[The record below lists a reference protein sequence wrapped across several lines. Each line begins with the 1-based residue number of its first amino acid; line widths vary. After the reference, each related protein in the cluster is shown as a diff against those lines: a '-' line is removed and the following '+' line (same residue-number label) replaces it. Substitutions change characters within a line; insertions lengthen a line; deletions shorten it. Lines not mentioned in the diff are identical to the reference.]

1 MDNTQNAFLHL
12 LRAGLWCQDVKLLSF
27 NPVSFN
33 NIYRL
38 AEEHSVVGL
47 ITAGLEHVV
56 DISISKEYS
65 LQFIGN
71 ALQLEQRNI
80 LMNAFIREII
90 GGMRKKDIYVVLVKG
105 QGVAQCY
112 ERPLWRASGDVDLI
126 LNETNYNTAKEYF
139 KSLASKVD
147 EEDEKRLHIAY
158 TVGQWIVELHG
169 TMRSGLWRKADK
181 GLDRVQNAIFEERRV
196 RSWINGDIQ
205 IFLPDANEDVV
216 YTFSHILQHF
226 YRGGIGLRQVCDWCR
241 LLWVYRESIDSS
253 QLESRI
259 IAMDMMTEWKSFAAL
274 AVNCLGMPSNAMPLY
289 DTSVKWKKKAQRVL
303 DVIMSTGNFG
313 MSKDFSYKQNNPLVI
328 RLVISL
334 WRHSVESITRALIF
348 PIDSLKMWAKE
359 MSFAGKAI
367 VKGKIV

>member
-126 LNETNYNTAKEYF
+126 LNETNYNTAKDYY
-139 KSLASKVD
+139 
-147 EEDEKRLHIAY
+147 I
-158 TVGQWIVELHG
+158 
-169 TMRSGLWRKADK
+169 LWLKYK
-181 GLDRVQNAIFEERRV
+181 KLNETKKEGFEV
-196 RSWINGDIQ
+196 RS
-205 IFLPDANEDVV
+205 
-216 YTFSHILQHF
+216 F
-226 YRGGIGLRQVCDWCR
+226 YRCEL
-241 LLWVYRESIDSS
+241 
-253 QLESRI
+253 
-259 IAMDMMTEWKSFAAL
+259 
-274 AVNCLGMPSNAMPLY
+274 
-289 DTSVKWKKKAQRVL
+289 QRDL
-303 DVIMSTGNFG
+303 D
-313 MSKDFSYKQNNPLVI
+313 K
-328 RLVISL
+328 
-334 WRHSVESITRALIF
+334 
-348 PIDSLKMWAKE
+348 LKE
-359 MSFAGKAI
+359 
-367 VKGKIV
+367 